1 MPSTLADIVHAL
13 AHYDFSVFPVFP
25 GLYEL
30 IPWAELESA
39 AACED
44 NPEDY
49 LK

>member
-1 MPSTLADIVHAL
+1 MPNTLADIVHAL
-13 AHYDFSVFPVFP
+13 AHYDFSAFP
-25 GLYEL
+25 GLYDL